1 MAGLAPKLPLTQ
13 DSGDGFTMIKSIKGM
28 IKQNFKMLLLTN
40 PGERVMEPNF
50 GVGLKT
56 YLFANATE
64 DIQAQ
69 IGTKIREQ
77 TQLYLPVI
85 RIRNIQFGLS
95 NIDTNTLAMR
105 VIYDI
110 PSLGLQDLI
119 EFTI

>member
-1 MAGLAPKLPLTQ
+1 MSSIGVKLPLTQ
-13 DSGDGFTMIKSIKGM
+13 DSGDGFTMIKSIKDM
-28 IKQNFKMLLLTN
+28 VKQNFKMLLLTN

-56 YLFANATE
+56 YLFASARE

-77 TQLYLPVI
+77 TFLYLPIVK
-85 RIRNIQFGLS
+85 IRNIQFGLS
-95 NIDTNTLAMR
+95 DIDTNTLAMR
-105 VIYDI
+105 IIYEI
-110 PSLGLQDLI
+110 PSIGLQDLI

>member
-1 MAGLAPKLPLTQ
+1 MSSLGVKLPLTQ

-28 IKQNFKMLLLTN
+28 VKQNFKMLLLTN

-56 YLFANATE
+56 YLFASATE

-69 IGTKIREQ
+69 IGAKIREQ
-77 TQLYLPVI
+77 VQLYLPII
-85 RIRNIQFGLS
+85 RIRDMQFGLS
-95 NIDTNTLAMR
+95 NIDTNTLAMQI
-105 VIYDI
+105 IYDI

>member
-1 MAGLAPKLPLTQ
+1 MSSIGVKLPLTQ
-13 DSGDGFTMIKSIKGM
+13 DSADGFTMIKSIKDM
-28 IKQNFKMLLLTN
+28 VKQNFKMLLLTS

-56 YLFANATE
+56 YLFASATE

-77 TQLYLPVI
+77 TFLYLPI
-85 RIRNIQFGLS
+85 IKIRNIQFGLS
-95 NIDTNTLAMR
+95 DIDTNTLAMR
-105 VIYDI
+105 IIYEI
-110 PSLGLQDLI
+110 PSIGLQDLI

>member
-1 MAGLAPKLPLTQ
+1 MSSIGVKLPLTQ
-13 DSGDGFTMIKSIKGM
+13 DSADGFTMIKSIKDM
-28 IKQNFKMLLLTN
+28 VKQNFKMLLLTN

-56 YLFANATE
+56 YLFASATE

-77 TQLYLPVI
+77 TFLYLPI
-85 RIRNIQFGLS
+85 IKIRNIQFGLS
-95 NIDTNTLAMR
+95 DIDTNTLAMR
-105 VIYDI
+105 IIYEI
-110 PSLGLQDLI
+110 PSIGLQDLI

>member
-1 MAGLAPKLPLTQ
+1 MSSIGVKLPLTQ